1 MNYNNND
8 NAIATASASTN
19 IDLSDVLIPLANKSL
34 KLLGCDATG
43 NHATSVLKILA
54 FTAGLKTT
62 MKAEEVATATAFELE
77 ADTTTNTLNG
87 VLIEALDWILVQLN
101 TGKWQLL
108 QIASLGS
115 AADEIVI
122 ATVNTSNGITGIES
136 AVELGNTVYVLPA
149 SYVQTITT
157 GAASISRNSPIG
169 FGEIGAPVAVYLES
183 GAAAAQSFNV
193 PAEYVDDARLYR
205 NPVD

>member
-62 MKAEEVATATAFELE
+62 MKAAEVATATAFELE
-77 ADTTTNTLNG
+77 
-87 VLIEALDWILVQLN
+87 
-101 TGKWQLL
+101 
-108 QIASLGS
+108 
-115 AADEIVI
+115 
-122 ATVNTSNGITGIES
+122 GITGIES